1 MSERKII
8 LPGEKITAE
17 RYRIPGS
24 FVEGDATFAAVVGM
38 LDEGNRFIP
47 LENRYKPFRDDV
59 VVGIIT
65 DARHAG
71 YSVDLN
77 LPNDG
82 FIPSRDIRITL
93 QLGDFVMCKIR
104 DVNEVGDVDLSEV
117 RRLPKGKMVSF
128 PPAKV
133 PRLIGRQSSM
143 INIFKDNVGD
153 IIVGK
158 NGYVW
163 ISEKADI
170 PLALRA
176 INMIEEQ
183 AHFPGLTDRVSEL
196 FKNEKR

>member
-8 LPGEKITAE
+8 LPGEKITDGK
-17 RYRIPGS
+17 YRIPGA
-24 FVEGDATFAAVVGM
+24 FVEGDATFAAVIGM

-47 LENRYKPFRDDV
+47 LENKYRPFRDDD
-59 VVGIIT
+59 VVGAIT

-93 QLGDFVMCKIR
+93 ELGDFIMCKIK
-104 DVNEVGDVDLSEV
+104 DTTEVGDVDLFEV
-117 RRLPKGKMVSF
+117 RRLPKGKLVKF
-128 PPAKV
+128 PSAKV

-143 INIFKDNVGD
+143 INMFKDNVGD

-163 ISEKADI
+163 ISEKADM
-170 PLALRA
+170 PLALKA
-176 INMIEEQ
+176 IKVIEHE
-183 AHFPGLTDRVSEL
+183 AHKPGLTDRIAAL
-196 FKNEKR
+196 FEEEKR

>member
-8 LPGEKITAE
+8 LPGEKITDGK
-17 RYRIPGS
+17 YRIPGA
-24 FVEGDATFAAVVGM
+24 FVEGDATFAAVIGM

-47 LENRYKPFRDDV
+47 LENKYRPFRDDD
-59 VVGIIT
+59 VVGAIS

-93 QLGDFVMCKIR
+93 ELGDFIMCKIK
-104 DVNEVGDVDLSEV
+104 DVTEVGDVDLFEV
-117 RRLPKGKMVSF
+117 RRLPKGKLVKF
-128 PPAKV
+128 PSAKV

-143 INIFKDNVGD
+143 INMFKDNVGD

-163 ISEKADI
+163 ISEKADM
-170 PLALRA
+170 PLALKA
-176 INMIEEQ
+176 IKVIEEE
-183 AHFPGLTDRVSEL
+183 AHKPGLTDRIAAL
-196 FKNEKR
+196 FEEEKR